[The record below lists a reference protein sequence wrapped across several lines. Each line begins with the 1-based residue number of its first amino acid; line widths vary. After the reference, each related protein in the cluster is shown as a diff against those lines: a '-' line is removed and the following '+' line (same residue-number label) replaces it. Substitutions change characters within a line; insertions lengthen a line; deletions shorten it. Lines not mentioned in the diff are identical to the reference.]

1 VNVTAVIVAAVVAV
15 ATSVHLPVAAADPQ
29 AQAEIDRALFFYYA
43 YNGDAAAQ
51 AFAQVTARDPR
62 LAMGYWGLAL
72 AKGPDLNTPIT
83 QERFAAAQEAIIRA
97 VALESNLSPTNRGL
111 IDATALRYR
120 GSFGDW
126 QDDDTAYRRAMVS
139 LSERSGDPNVRLLTA
154 EALMETGGLTW
165 NSSAPLS
172 LETQDALTLVEG
184 VLRDDPTNPMANH
197 LCLHLYDLAPQREV
211 ALKCAQRLDAANFP
225 SQAEHLAHM
234 PAHYWTETG
243 NYAASIASS
252 ERAYNLMQQLGA
264 AGSDPQHTDRYVNH
278 DIAVA
283 YSAAMM
289 LGNYAVARQ
298 WAQRMTAGLD
308 TSFDALTALRFGD
321 YAGAYEAA
329 GNQYGGAAV
338 RGLAAL
344 QLQHTSEARAIAA
357 DLMKNEAPTRGYLPQ
372 LFLAR
377 LAETDGNERDAERWL
392 EAAIANQRADYSGEI
407 IPYVPAGEALGA
419 LYLRRGANARAIDA
433 FNATLQ
439 TYPND
444 PRALYGLAA
453 AMTADGQETQAA
465 AARARFEK
473 EWKGADVTMDTAA
486 LL

>member
-1 VNVTAVIVAAVVAV
+1 MNVAAVIVAAVVAV

-43 YNGDAAAQ
+43 YNGDAAART
-51 AFAQVTARDPR
+51 FAQVTARDPR
-62 LAMGYWGLAL
+62 LAMAYWGIAL
-72 AKGPDLNTPIT
+72 AEGPDLNTPMT
-83 QERFAAAQEAIIRA
+83 QERFAAAQQAVTRA

-111 IDATALRYR
+111 IDATVLRYK
-120 GSFGDW
+120 GSFADW
-126 QDDDTAYRRAMVS
+126 QRDDTTYRRAMVS
-139 LSERSGDPNVRLLTA
+139 LAERSGDENVRLLTA

-165 NSSAPLS
+165 SGSAPLS
-172 LETQDALTLVEG
+172 AETQDALTLVEG

-197 LCLHLYDLAPQREV
+197 LCLHLYDLAPQREA
-211 ALKCAQRLDAANFP
+211 ALNCAQRLDAADFP
-225 SQAEHLAHM
+225 PQAEHLAHM
-234 PAHYWTETG
+234 PAHYWIETG
-243 NYAASIASS
+243 NYAAAIASS
-252 ERAYNLMQQLGA
+252 ERAYDLMQQLDA
-264 AGSDPQHTDRYVNH
+264 AGSDPQHADRYVIH

-289 LGNYAVARQ
+289 LGNYALARQ
-298 WAQRMTAGLD
+298 WAQRMTVRLD
-308 TSFDALTALRFGD
+308 TNFGALTALRFGD
-321 YAGAYEAA
+321 YAGAYAAA

-344 QLQHTSEARAIAA
+344 ALQHTSEARGIAA
-357 DLMKNEAPTRGYLPQ
+357 ALMKNGGPKRGYLPQ

-377 LAETDGNERDAERWL
+377 LAETDGNERDAVRWL
-392 EAAIANQRADYSGEI
+392 EAAIANQRADYSGEL

-419 LYLRRGANARAIDA
+419 LYLRRGANAQAIDA
-433 FNATLQ
+433 FNATLL

-453 AMTADGQETQAA
+453 AMTADGQVTQAA
-465 AARARFEK
+465 ATRARFEK
-473 EWKGADVTMDTAA
+473 EWKGADVTMDAAA

>member
-1 VNVTAVIVAAVVAV
+1 VNVVAVIISAVVAA
-15 ATSVHLPVAAADPQ
+15 ATSVHLPVAAAGPQ
-29 AQAEIDRALFFYYA
+29 AQSEIDRALFFYYA

-51 AFAQVTARDPR
+51 TFAQVTVRDPR
-62 LAMGYWGLAL
+62 LAMGYWGIAL

-83 QERFAAAQEAIIRA
+83 QERFAAGQQAIARA
-97 VALESNLSPTNRGL
+97 VALESSLSPDNRGL
-111 IDATALRYR
+111 ITAMQLRYK
-120 GSFGDW
+120 GSFADW
-126 QDDDTAYRRAMVS
+126 QDDDTAYRHAMVS
-139 LSERSGDPNVRLLTA
+139 LAERSADRNVRLLTA
-154 EALMETGGLTW
+154 EALIETGGLTW

-197 LCLHLYDLAPQREV
+197 LCLHLYDLAPQREA
-211 ALKCAQRLDAANFP
+211 ALKCAQRLDAADFP
-225 SQAEHLAHM
+225 AQAEHLAHM

-243 NYAASIASS
+243 NYTAAIASS
-252 ERAYNLMQQLGA
+252 ERAYTLMQQLNTS
-264 AGSDPQHTDRYVNH
+264 GSDPQHTDRYVNH
-278 DIAVA
+278 DIAVGYA
-283 YSAAMM
+283 AAMM
-289 LGNYAVARQ
+289 LGNYSVARQ
-298 WAQRMTAGLD
+298 WAQRMAAGLD

-321 YAGAYEAA
+321 YAGAYAA
-329 GNQYGGAAV
+329 TGNQYGGPAV

-344 QLQHTSEARAIAA
+344 QLQNTSEARAIAA
-357 DLMKNEAPTRGYLPQ
+357 DLMKNGPPRRGYLPQ

-377 LAETDGNERDAERWL
+377 LAEADGNDREAERWL

-419 LYLRRGANARAIDA
+419 LYLRRGANAQAIDA

-439 TYPND
+439 TYPDD

-453 AMTADGQETQAA
+453 AMAADGQEAQAA
-465 AARARFEK
+465 ATRAHFEK
-473 EWKGADVTMDTAA
+473 EWKGADVTMDAAA